1 MESRICLY
9 LCLLL
14 LLVGASCADE
24 PTRLTYITDYEVEQE
39 DDFIEV
45 TLEIESESRSL
56 VEALANGKRTA
67 ADVAALANNY
77 CKENAKKGKGD
88 CKEAVEVRKH

>member
-1 MESRICLY
+1 
-9 LCLLL
+9 LLA
-14 LLVGASCADE
+14 GAVCFDE
-24 PTRLTYITDYEVEQE
+24 PTTLTYVSEYEVEQE

-77 CKENAKKGKGD
+77 CKENAKKAKGD
-88 CKEAVEVRKH
+88 CK